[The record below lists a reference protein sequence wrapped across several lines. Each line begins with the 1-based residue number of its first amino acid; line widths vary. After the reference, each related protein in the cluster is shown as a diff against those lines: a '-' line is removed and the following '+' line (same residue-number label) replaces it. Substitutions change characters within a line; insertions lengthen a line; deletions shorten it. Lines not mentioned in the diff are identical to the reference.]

1 MQCDHTPFDTDVMHP
16 GKQSAADD
24 DEIIAGEQRI
34 SLKCSV
40 GLSDADQNEGDL
52 TPLAH
57 VAELRSHRTPRPVEE
72 MHSHPMF

>member
-1 MQCDHTPFDTDVMHP
+1 MQWDNTPFDTDDVHP

-24 DEIIAGEQRI
+24 NEIIAGEQRI

-40 GLSDADQNEGDL
+40 SLLNADRNEGDL
-52 TPLAH
+52 IPSVH
-57 VAELRSHRTPRPVEE
+57 VVELRSHRTPRPVEE